1 MALAGSVWKEQH
13 NCALLGQRGQQN
25 THNFKH
31 TQPFGQQ
38 LGQTGAH
45 CACCD
50 CDDMTDA
57 SKLQP
62 PLANSSS
69 NSNETTPLGGLDGSS
84 LASLGAGFSW
94 VASPFLMRGRL
105 SANTITLDYDHYAYS
120 DSFDY
125 GEAAAGDGGGGD
137 DGRNLD
143 RKLGRSNRKR
153 RRHRLA
159 VHHTFRT
166 ASLSRY
172 VLCTIGGADMPTCS
186 TTVIR
191 RNLPVCLLACLPAS
205 TAAPARAERPRRY
218 ALTVTDRNR
227 N

>member
-1 MALAGSVWKEQH
+1 MALADSVWKEQH

-31 TQPFGQQ
+31 KQPPGQQ
-38 LGQTGAH
+38 PGQTGAH

-50 CDDMTDA
+50 CDDVTDA
-57 SKLQP
+57 SNLQP

-69 NSNETTPLGGLDGSS
+69 NTSSNFNFNFNSNETTPLGGLDGSS

-120 DSFDY
+120 DDSFDY
-125 GEAAAGDGGGGD
+125 DGHGD
-137 DGRNLD
+137 DGGRNLD
-143 RKLGRSNRKR
+143 RKLGRNRNRKR

-191 RNLPVCLLACLPAS
+191 RNLPVCLLARLDSCARACR
-205 TAAPARAERPRRY
+205 AAPQVR
-218 ALTVTDRNR
+218 TDRNR
-227 N
+227 P